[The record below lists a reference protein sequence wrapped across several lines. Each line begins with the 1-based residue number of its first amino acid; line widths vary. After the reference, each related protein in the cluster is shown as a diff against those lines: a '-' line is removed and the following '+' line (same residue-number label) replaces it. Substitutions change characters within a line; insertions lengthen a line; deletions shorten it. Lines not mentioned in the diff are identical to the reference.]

1 MDTFYHG
8 EPSPSPHQHQHHHD
22 PYEHGGDEDHDHDGI
37 PPPYE
42 DTEEAPPEIETA
54 YSEARA
60 RGLPDGWTCSIDVCI
75 TGSLMTTIK
84 TITIS
89 CRYFAHFVA
98 VVVIAI
104 VDDYKLFFTAET
116 ESS

>member
-8 EPSPSPHQHQHHHD
+8 ESSPSPHQHHHHHD

-75 TGSLMTTIK
+75 TRSLTTTI
-84 TITIS
+84 TMS
-89 CRYFAHFVA
+89 CPCFAHFFAA
-98 VVVIAI
+98 VVTCIVI